1 MDGTPFEWV
10 WIIMSGVVGS
20 GLHAIAT
27 QNRRL
32 LPARIDIG
40 LSPKRLVRPGLL
52 MNLVVGGVAS
62 AGCFGLCLTSVCAAS
77 RSLKGLPLTAT
88 GGGVA
93 MAIGFLAARWV
104 TLEADNRL
112 LRFVVFAA
120 LGTPAV
126 HPDTVRALETASSE
140 EICRTVEGLM
150 PRRARHP

>member
-1 MDGTPFEWV
+1 MDGAPFEWL
-10 WIIMSGVVGS
+10 WIITSGVVGS
-20 GLHAIAT
+20 GLNAIAT
-27 QNRRL
+27 RNRRL
-32 LPARIDIG
+32 LSARIDIG
-40 LSPKRLVRPGLL
+40 LPAKRLVRPGLL

-62 AGCFGLCLTSVCAAS
+62 AGCFGLS
-77 RSLKGLPLTAT
+77 T
-88 GGGVA
+88 GGGLA

-140 EICRTVEGLM
+140 EIYRTVEELM